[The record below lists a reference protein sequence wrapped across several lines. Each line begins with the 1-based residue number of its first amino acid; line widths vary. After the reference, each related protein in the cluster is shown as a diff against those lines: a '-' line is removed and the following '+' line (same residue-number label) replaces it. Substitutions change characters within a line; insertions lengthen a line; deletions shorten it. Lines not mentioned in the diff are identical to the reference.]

1 MASPKVSWVLE
12 IVAPPHVD
20 ERLDALLKLVQEIAG
35 EEQRD
40 SMEEILAAVKGSP
53 HRSKRNGS

>member
-1 MASPKVSWVLE
+1 MASSVVDWTLE
-12 IVAPPHVD
+12 LVAPPHVD
-20 ERLDALLKLVQEIAG
+20 ARIEALEKLVQEVAG

-40 SMEEILAAVKGSP
+40 RMTEILAAVKGSP